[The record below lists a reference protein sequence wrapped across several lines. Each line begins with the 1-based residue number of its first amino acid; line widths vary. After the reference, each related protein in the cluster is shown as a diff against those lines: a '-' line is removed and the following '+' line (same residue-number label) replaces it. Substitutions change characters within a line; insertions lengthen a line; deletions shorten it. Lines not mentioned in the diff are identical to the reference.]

1 MIKIQQVRRRLFFFG
16 EKQPLQIAL
25 SVRPPDIRDRS
36 VPSARWSTSFV
47 LGRTSE
53 VKQNEQCVE
62 THFFVH
68 FIFNERLRKG
78 GQNNL

>member
-1 MIKIQQVRRRLFFFG
+1 MYYGCACLDDQNTTSPSTSVFLGG
-16 EKQPLQIAL
+16 EKRPLQITL

-36 VPSARWSTSFV
+36 EPSARWSTSFV

-62 THFFVH
+62 THFFCSFH
-68 FIFNERLRKG
+68 F
-78 GQNNL
+78 